1 MEDKKCE
8 LIDSFAI
15 LVQILMASLALAS
28 LLYKRSIE
36 TPQRPMLIWAMDTA
50 KQAIAASLI
59 HFANI
64 LLSYITSVLPQQS
77 TNPCVW
83 YFLNLALDTTVGVY
97 ILYIF
102 LSGIHSVAEYFNIKD
117 IEMGHYG
124 HPPRVAYI
132 NVVYTLDQA
141 TDLIFDRMLVVTVT
155 LVLVPIFGIIA
166 TWILSPLS
174 DERYQVI
181 FVMFIFPLI
190 MNIIQAWLID
200 KVIKG
205 KVGYIQ
211 VDTEDEEF
219 SPDSETPLPAA
230 PPPSLAVRIAGLFG
244 RAHVP

>member
-1 MEDKKCE
+1 
-8 LIDSFAI
+8 
-15 LVQILMASLALAS
+15 MASLALAS

-36 TPQRPMLIWAMDTA
+36 TPQRPMIIWAMDTA

-64 LLSYITSVLPQQS
+64 LLSYITSVLPQQPN
-77 TNPCVW
+77 NPCVW

-102 LSGIHSVAEYFNIKD
+102 LSGIHSIADYFKIKD

-124 HPPRVAYI
+124 NPPRFTPWIKQLV
-132 NVVYTLDQA
+132 LF
-141 TDLIFDRMLVVTVT
+141 LIAWFFVKLIVTIS

-166 TWILSPLS
+166 TWILSPLQ

-190 MNIIQAWLID
+190 MNIVQAWLID

-211 VDTEDEEF
+211 VETEDEEF
-219 SPDSETPLPAA
+219 SPDSESPLPAA
-230 PPPSLAVRIAGLFG
+230 PPPSLAVRVARLFG
-244 RAHVP
+244 RTHVP